1 MIRWL
6 LYLIPHLLAIIVRY
20 PLAPIAVLFFS
31 SRDRKYLKFFKWL
44 ETIDNDLSG
53 DKGWKKEHLSGSDPL
68 SNWNRIRWLWRNGG
82 NSVNYGYLGCG
93 FQLYETQKTYWKRA
107 DGYWILRKFW
117 KITSTRQLEIFIG
130 WALYGPQL
138 NRCKFVCTI
147 RFPSI

>member
-6 LYLIPHLLAIIVRY
+6 IYLIPHFLAIIVRY
-20 PLAPIAVLFFS
+20 PLAPFAVLFFS
-31 SRDRKYLKFFKWL
+31 SSDRKTLTFFKWL

-53 DKGWKKEHLSGSDPL
+53 DYGWKKEHITGDSL
-68 SNWNRIRWLWRNGG
+68 SNWNRIKWLWRNGG
-82 NSVNYGYLGCG
+82 NALNYGLLGCD
-93 FQLYETQKTYWKRA
+93 FQPYETQKTFWQRL
-107 DGYWILRKFW
+107 DGYWLFRKFW
-117 KITSTRQLEIFIG
+117 QVTSTRQLEIFIG